1 VGLFHVCARA
11 KEPRCAYLQEEEKA
25 SVLAGCIQTFIGS
38 ASEGLSFRR
47 AEQEARF
54 GHSGQQRGLR
64 LETLITVGAAA
75 ALVVILL
82 LTHREAETKNAS
94 IAITLILWMLMLG
107 VAIWTAALT
116 SVRSV
121 LVSRLPP
128 QELARA
134 LAAVDA
140 VSVPALPVGLL
151 TAAAFLSGG
160 MILLPMLIS
169 DFTKKR

>member
-1 VGLFHVCARA
+1 
-11 KEPRCAYLQEEEKA
+11 
-25 SVLAGCIQTFIGS
+25 
-38 ASEGLSFRR
+38 
-47 AEQEARF
+47 
-54 GHSGQQRGLR
+54 
-64 LETLITVGAAA
+64 
-75 ALVVILL
+75 
-82 LTHREAETKNAS
+82 
-94 IAITLILWMLMLG
+94 MLMLG